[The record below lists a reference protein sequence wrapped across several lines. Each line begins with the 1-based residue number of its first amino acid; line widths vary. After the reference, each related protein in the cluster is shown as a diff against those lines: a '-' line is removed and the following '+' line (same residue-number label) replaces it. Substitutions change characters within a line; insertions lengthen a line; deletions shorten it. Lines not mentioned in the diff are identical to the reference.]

1 MQTGLTDGTYGVL
14 VSSFVNK
21 NDLFI
26 GSEKTIN
33 GSYMSADKAGAW
45 FTSDCK
51 KMSSA
56 ASEFVCQGLEL
67 DWPFVLF
74 GGDFYL
80 KNGKWEMEIPQNKRT
95 LFDNPEEILKNIYRI
110 LLSRS
115 RKGMF
120 IVVPEGDKFQETYKM
135 FLDMGILCIEKEHAI

>member
-1 MQTGLTDGTYGVL
+1 
-14 VSSFVNK
+14 
-21 NDLFI
+21 
-26 GSEKTIN
+26 
-33 GSYMSADKAGAW
+33 MSADRAGAW
-45 FTSDCK
+45 FTNDCK

-80 KNGKWEMEIPQNKRT
+80 ENGKWEMKIPQNKEKM
-95 LFDNPEEILKNIYRI
+95 FDNPEEILKNVYRI
-110 LLSRS
+110 LLSRG

-120 IVVPEGDKFQETYKM
+120 IVIPEGDKFDETYKR
-135 FLDMGILCIEKEHAI
+135 FADMGISCIN